1 MKLIPAMALTLT
13 LLFPMTSFGQDATE
27 SVANAE
33 ISDFKKVVETAVL
46 MPAGDTFDD
55 AWTEYVEKYLDSG
68 AEVSA
73 TIDRVVKGISEYREN
88 IRVPGA
94 ASSTGPA
101 MKTSTLRDKMQ
112 SLADAVLQVS
122 P

>member
-1 MKLIPAMALTLT
+1 MKLLPAI
-13 LLFPMTSFGQDATE
+13 LLSLLLPAFGFAQVSADENTQ
-27 SVANAE
+27 AE
-33 ISDFKKVVETAVL
+33 ASGFKKVVETAVL
-46 MPAGDTFDD
+46 MPGSDTFDD
-55 AWTEYVEKYLDSG
+55 AWTDYVEKYLDSA

-73 TIDRVVKGISEYREN
+73 TIDRVVKGISEYRKN
-88 IRVPGA
+88 IRVPSS

-112 SLADAVLQVS
+112 TLADTVFQAS